1 MVCKLIIVVL
11 TCSGV
16 LYKEWLGMTALD
28 VIGTLAG
35 FGTIIIG
42 TLELKMFG
50 RIKDRDSG
58 PGPYHP
64 ENLLFSKS
72 F

>member
-1 MVCKLIIVVL
+1 ML

-28 VIGTLAG
+28 IIGTLAG

-50 RIKDRDSG
+50 RIKEDSG
-58 PGPYHP
+58 RVHFIPFIQIPK
-64 ENLLFSKS
+64 SKLD

>member
-1 MVCKLIIVVL
+1 ML

-28 VIGTLAG
+28 IIGTLAG

-50 RIKDRDSG
+50 RIKEDSG
-58 PGPYHP
+58 PGPYHS
-64 ENLLFSKS
+64 FYSKS
-72 F
+72 LL

>member
-1 MVCKLIIVVL
+1 ML

-28 VIGTLAG
+28 IIGTLAG

-50 RIKDRDSG
+50 RIKEDSG
-58 PGPYHP
+58 PGPDI
-64 ENLLFSKS
+64 LLFIKIG
-72 F
+72 

>member
-1 MVCKLIIVVL
+1 
-11 TCSGV
+11 
-16 LYKEWLGMTALD
+16 MTALD

-50 RIKDRDSG
+50 RIKEDSG
-58 PGPYHP
+58 PGPRHP
-64 ENLLFSKS
+64 ENPELLFLKS

>member
-1 MVCKLIIVVL
+1 
-11 TCSGV
+11 
-16 LYKEWLGMTALD
+16 MTALD

-50 RIKDRDSG
+50 RIKEDSG
-58 PGPYHP
+58 PGPP
-64 ENLLFSKS
+64 LTRKS
-72 F
+72 RTFILEIILGDF

>member
-1 MVCKLIIVVL
+1 ML

-28 VIGTLAG
+28 IIGTLAG

-50 RIKDRDSG
+50 RIKEDSG
-58 PGPYHP
+58 PGPFY
-64 ENLLFSKS
+64 S
-72 F
+72 